1 MASARDENPYEG
13 GGGFGKFRKRPFRR
27 TQTTPFD
34 RLLTALR
41 NPSRNNGWFSKLVDP
56 AQRLIAS
63 SANMLFA
70 SVFRKRLP
78 PPPPP
83 PRSSEAVQEAR
94 DNHQEAAVFVS
105 IDDVASPVELAKAY
119 MGSRPSKVSQ
129 SMLGL
134 RNPPRED
141 PTLLRNQH
149 FAQKSPVMSIVP
161 RATTLARVHENGF
174 VTPRSHG
181 RSAIYRMARTP
192 YARVYPTSTLK
203 GVGVAVEGEPSSSA
217 QYALDHDMLS
227 GSKQRAP
234 PYL

>member
-1 MASARDENPYEG
+1 MATARDENPYEG
-13 GGGFGKFRKRPFRR
+13 GGGFGKFRKLPFRR
-27 TQTTPFD
+27 TQTTPYD
-34 RLLTALR
+34 RPLTALR
-41 NPSRNNGWFSKLVDP
+41 NPSRNSGWFSKLVDP

-63 SANMLFA
+63 SAKRLFA

-105 IDDVASPVELAKAY
+105 IDDVASPAELAKAY

-141 PTLLRNQH
+141 PTLLRNQN
-149 FAQKSPVMSIVP
+149 FATPVMSIVP
-161 RATTLARVHENGF
+161 RANPCRVHENGF

-181 RSAIYRMARTP
+181 RSAIYRMAQ
-192 YARVYPTSTLK
+192 ARVYPTSTVCHLLN
-203 GVGVAVEGEPSSSA
+203 GTLDNSVSSVEIFIGF
-217 QYALDHDMLS
+217 L
-227 GSKQRAP
+227 
-234 PYL
+234 